1 MATIPPEAEARIEA
15 EARTEDGDAAAD
27 QSAAADL
34 SAAAG
39 PTGAAAADRGETGL
53 AGTNTNTEAELI
65 VFLIVY

>member
-1 MATIPPEAEARIEA
+1 M
-15 EARTEDGDAAAD
+15 EDGDAAAD

-53 AGTNTNTEAELI
+53 AGTNTNIEAELI